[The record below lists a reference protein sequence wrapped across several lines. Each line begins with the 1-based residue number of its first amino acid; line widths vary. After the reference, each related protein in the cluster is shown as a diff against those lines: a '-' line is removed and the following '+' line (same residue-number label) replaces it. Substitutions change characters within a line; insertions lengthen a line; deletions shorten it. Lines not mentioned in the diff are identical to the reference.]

1 MEHLEKSLYFCKK
14 FFMRKTDSFKQYIW
28 LVNTIERHKRI
39 TLEELSK
46 LWIDY
51 DLNDGKPL
59 ARTTFFRL
67 KQAVE
72 EMFGIRIECDIRNGY
87 QYYIANDEELKSNS
101 TQIWMLRTLTVNSIL
116 LDGLSIKDQL
126 LLEDI
131 PAGLEHLETIIN
143 AIKAHH
149 ILQMNYQKFSDPEPY
164 STFIEPYCL
173 KLFHQRWYLLGKSE
187 KRNDDLSIY
196 ALDRITELSET
207 EQEFKLNSDFDA
219 ETFFKDYFGVIPNPN
234 VKVEDIVLRAY
245 HPMDNY
251 LRTLPLHHSQREI
264 ATEKEFAL
272 FEYHVAPTHDFIQAI
287 LHEGHELE
295 VVEPLSLR
303 KIIHKELKDTLE
315 RYK

>member
-1 MEHLEKSLYFCKK
+1 
-14 FFMRKTDSFKQYIW
+14 MRKTDSFKQYIW

-59 ARTTFFRL
+59 ARTTFHRL

-72 EMFGIRIECDIRNGY
+72 EMFGIRIECDTRNGY
-87 QYYIANDEELKSNS
+87 HYYIANNGDLKSNS

-131 PAGLEHLETIIN
+131 PAGLEHLETVIN

-149 ILQMNYQKFSDPEPY
+149 TLQMNYQKFSDPEPY

-187 KRNDDLSIY
+187 KRNGNLSIY
-196 ALDRITELSET
+196 ALDRISELKET
-207 EQEFKLNSDFDA
+207 EQEFKLDPDFDA
-219 ETFFKDYFGVIPNPN
+219 ETFFKNYFGVIPDQN
-234 VKVEDIVLRAY
+234 VQVEHIVLRAY

-251 LRTLPLHHSQREI
+251 LRTLPLHHSQQEI
-264 ATEKEFAL
+264 DTEKESAL
-272 FEYHVAPTHDFIQAI
+272 FEYYVAPTRDFIQAI
-287 LHEGHELE
+287 LNEGHELE
-295 VVEPLSLR
+295 VVAPESLR
-303 KIIHKELKDTLE
+303 EIIRKELMDTME

>member
-1 MEHLEKSLYFCKK
+1 
-14 FFMRKTDSFKQYIW
+14 MRHTDTFRQYIW

-51 DLNDGKPL
+51 DLNDGKPI

-72 EMFGIRIECDIRNGY
+72 VMFGIRIECDIRNGY
-87 QYYIANDEELKSNS
+87 QYYIANNGDLKSNS

-131 PAGLEHLETIIN
+131 PAGLEHLEPIIN

-149 ILQMNYQKFSDPEPY
+149 ILQMSYQKFNDPEPY

-187 KRNDDLSIY
+187 KRNDGLSIY

-219 ETFFKDYFGVIPNPN
+219 ETFFKDYFGVIPDQ
-234 VKVEDIVLRAY
+234 KVQVERIVLRAFS
-245 HPMDNY
+245 PMDNY
-251 LRTLPLHHSQREI
+251 LRTLPLHHSQQEI

-272 FEYHVAPTHDFIQAI
+272 FEYRLAPTHDFIQAI
-287 LHEGHELE
+287 LKEGHELE
-295 VVEPLSLR
+295 VIEPVSLR
-303 KIIHKELKDTLE
+303 EKIRKELTDTLE